1 MLSRVAN
8 SIYWMSRYVERAEN
22 IARFID
28 VTLQVILDQPAESG
42 EQWEPLIR
50 TTGDEK
56 FFEERYGEFNSS
68 NVLKF
73 LSFDRSYS
81 NSIITC
87 LQNARENART
97 VREAI
102 SSESWE
108 QLNAYYH
115 FVKEAS
121 VSPNSYSDPEFYD
134 RVRQHS
140 QLFSGILDATMTRG
154 TGWHFANIGS
164 LIERADKTSRILD
177 VKYFTL
183 LRNVQD
189 IDTTF
194 DDLLWS
200 AVLRSV
206 SGFEMFRK
214 RHHTL
219 TVHRVVDFLVLDPKF
234 PRTVLYCLEQTLHS
248 LNRIEASIPN
258 DQNPAIYKT
267 IELIRSLRSMT
278 ANVIIDGGMHEFID
292 SFQSQLNDIGKA
304 INDTF
309 FKARSF
315 TTSQLPQGPHSLKSR
330 ADAAF
335 QPEPAYQSNTQSQSI
350 SSISIES

>member
-28 VTLQVILDQPAESG
+28 VTLQVILDQPADTG
-42 EQWEPLIR
+42 EQWEPLVR
-50 TTGDEK
+50 TPGDED
-56 FFEERYGEFNSS
+56 FFLKHYGQFNAS
-68 NVLKF
+68 NVLQF
-73 LSFDRSYS
+73 LSFDRTYT
-81 NSIITC
+81 NSILTC

-121 VSPNSYSDPEFYD
+121 TSSNASADPEFYD

-183 LRNVQD
+183 LRNVHD

-214 RHHTL
+214 RHHAL
-219 TVHRVVDFLVLDPKF
+219 TVHRVVDFLILDAKF
-234 PRTVLYCLEQTLHS
+234 PRTLLYCLEQMLHS
-248 LNRIEASIPN
+248 LNRIASAVPSE
-258 DQNPAIYKT
+258 QNQAIIGTKD
-267 IELIRSLRSMT
+267 LIRLLRSLD
-278 ANVIIDGGMHEFID
+278 ANTIIDGGMHEFID
-292 SFQSQLNDIGKA
+292 SFQSQLNDIGQS
-304 INDTF
+304 INETF

-315 TTSQLPQGPHSLKSR
+315 SSSKV
-330 ADAAF
+330 AF
-335 QPEPAYQSNTQSQSI
+335 GTESGRPETGSMQTQSQSHSASP